1 MTIAVSGTTY
11 ASIGAV
17 RYIVAVLFALLM
29 AKYLFEAKKADQ
41 GQK

>member
-17 RYIVAVLFALLM
+17 RYIVAVVFALLL

-41 GQK
+41 RQK